1 MRFIASDGT
10 EKKVTLEQADGDV
23 IVRVDNLAVVALR
36 AQEGVLAVS
45 GQAVADSG
53 LTHRVE

>member
-36 AQEGVLAVS
+36 AQEGVLAVFN
-45 GQAVADSG
+45 QTVADSG

>member
-10 EKKVTLEQADGDV
+10 EKKVTLEQGDV